1 MRPERGSGP
10 ESAPPPPVDEARR
23 PERRPHAI
31 ATTAEEG
38 EVSGSRS
45 RRTLVSTRMRLPLLA
60 GLVIAAPA
68 MLAAV
73 TGAGRSA
80 QARGAA
86 PHRRFVVYYGRA
98 GHDAIRDYDLAVLD
112 SEVEAEIPSHRSPGG
127 TLLGYLSLGEIHHG
141 RDCFA
146 EVDRE
151 GLLLEANPNWPD
163 ARLVDMR
170 AARWRDRVVEQLVPG
185 ILERGFDG
193 LFFDTLDN
201 AEALERRDLARFAG
215 MVAGAAELVRSV
227 RRRFPNLPIMVNRG
241 YAVLPRIAGQFDML
255 LGESV
260 RTTFDA
266 RSKAYRAV
274 PEEGYLWQVQKMRE
288 ARERDRRLRLFSLD
302 YWHPEDG
309 AGIARTYAVQRANGF
324 VPYVGPFDL
333 TRVVQEP

>member
-1 MRPERGSGP
+1 M
-10 ESAPPPPVDEARR
+10 
-23 PERRPHAI
+23 
-31 ATTAEEG
+31 
-38 EVSGSRS
+38 
-45 RRTLVSTRMRLPLLA
+45 
-60 GLVIAAPA
+60 
-68 MLAAV
+68 
-73 TGAGRSA
+73 
-80 QARGAA
+80 
-86 PHRRFVVYYGRA
+86 
-98 GHDAIRDYDLAVLD
+98 LD
-112 SEVEAEIPSHRSPGG
+112 SEVEAEIPSHRGPGG
-127 TLLGYLSLGEIHHG
+127 MLLGYLSLGEIHHG

-170 AARWRDRVVEQLVPG
+170 AARWRDRVVEQLVPS

-193 LFFDTLDN
+193 IFFDTLDN
-201 AEALERRDLARFAG
+201 AEALERQDLARFAG

-255 LGESV
+255 LGELV

-266 RSKAYRAV
+266 RSNAYRAV
-274 PEEGYLWQVQKMRE
+274 PEEGYAWQVQKMRE

-302 YWHPEDG
+302 YWHPEDR

-324 VPYVGPFDL
+324 VPYVATFDL